1 MGSVL
6 VAFAHQ
12 ALYAAGVADCAA
24 DDRLVLC
31 AGPLPG
37 WLLPATLAAGL
48 VLTVLAAWRLARAT
62 N

>member
-1 MGSVL
+1 MGGVL
-6 VAFAHQ
+6 VTLAYEAW
-12 ALYAAGVADCAA
+12 YAAAAAECAA
-24 DDRLVLC
+24 HDRLVLC
-31 AGPLPG
+31 AGPFPG